1 MPGAKESAMYKR
13 ILVPTDGSSLSEQ
26 AVATAIDLALLAGA
40 ELVSVTVAHIQPYGY
55 FEGSMVLNQREI
67 EASQEQVEQSA
78 QRLVDAVRSAAIA
91 RGVRSAQAIVMKS
104 NQVAEA
110 IIATAKNQQC
120 DLIVMASH
128 GRRSLAR
135 LLMGSETLHVLTHSH
150 IPVLVL
156 R

>member
-1 MPGAKESAMYKR
+1 MM
-13 ILVPTDGSSLSEQ
+13 
-26 AVATAIDLALLAGA
+26 
-40 ELVSVTVAHIQPYGY
+40 
-55 FEGSMVLNQREI
+55 LNQREI
-67 EASQEQVEQSA
+67 EASQEQA
-78 QRLVDAVRSAAIA
+78 DLTGQRLVDAVRDTAVAK
-91 RGVRSAQAIVMKS
+91 GVRSAQAIVMKS

-128 GRRSLAR
+128 GRRSFAR

>member
-1 MPGAKESAMYKR
+1 MRAPAVPGAKEFAVYKR
-13 ILVPTDGSSLSEQ
+13 VLVATDGSALSEK
-26 AVATAIDLALLAGA
+26 AVAAALGK
-40 ELVSVTVAHIQPYGY
+40 
-55 FEGSMVLNQREI
+55 
-67 EASQEQVEQSA
+67 
-78 QRLVDAVRSAAIA
+78 
-91 RGVRSAQAIVMKS
+91 GVRSAQAIVMKS

-110 IIATAKNQQC
+110 IVATAKNQQC

-135 LLMGSETLHVLTHSH
+135 LLMGSETLHVPTHSH

>member
-1 MPGAKESAMYKR
+1 MYKR
-13 ILVPTDGSSLSEQ
+13 VLVATDGSALSEQ
-26 AVATAIDLALLAGA
+26 AVAAAIDLALLTGA
-40 ELVSVTVAHIQPYGY
+40 ELVCVNVAHIEPFSY
-55 FEGSMVLNQREI
+55 FEGSMMLSQRDI
-67 EASQEQVEQSA
+67 EATQVQTNQAA
-78 QRLVDAVRSAAIA
+78 QRLVDAAVAAA
-91 RGVRSAQAIVMKS
+91 LAKGVRNAQAVVMKS

-110 IIATAKNQQC
+110 IVATAKNQQC

>member
-1 MPGAKESAMYKR
+1 MYKR
-13 ILVPTDGSSLSEQ
+13 ILVATDGSALSEK
-26 AVATAIDLALLAGA
+26 AVATAIDLAQLTGA
-40 ELVSVTVAHIQPYGY
+40 DLVSVNVVHHQPQGY
-55 FEGSMVLNQREI
+55 FEGSMVLSLREI
-67 EASQEQVEQSA
+67 EAAQEQA
-78 QRLVDAVRSAAIA
+78 DAAGQRLVDAVKTLALNK
-91 RGVRSAQAIVMKS
+91 GVRRAEAVIMKS

-110 IIATAKNQQC
+110 IIEAARTHQC

-150 IPVLVL
+150 VPVLVL